1 MNTLQIAVIAV
12 FAAMTA
18 LTFIL
23 FAADKYKAVK
33 GKWRIPEA
41 TLLTCAFFMGG
52 VGALFGMI
60 LCRHKTKH
68 IKFVISVPIFAV
80 LSVAVAVCA
89 FLFG

>member
-12 FAAMTA
+12 FAVMTA

-33 GKWRIPEA
+33 GKWRVPEA
-41 TLLTCAFFMGG
+41 TLLAFAFFMGG
-52 VGALFGMI
+52 AGALLGMI

-68 IKFVISVPIFAV
+68 IKFVILVPLFAV
-80 LSVAVAVCA
+80 LSVAAVICA
-89 FLFG
+89 FVFG

>member
-12 FAAMTA
+12 FFFISA

-23 FAADKYKAVK
+23 FAVDKYKSVK

-52 VGALFGMI
+52 VGALLGMI

-68 IKFVISVPIFAV
+68 IKFVISVPLFAV